1 MAYEKDTYIGIQIEP
16 AVKRAFDKLCQER
29 GSNMSVEI
37 KRFIYAELKEA
48 RK

>member
-16 AVKRAFDKLCQER
+16 SVKKQFEKLCQER

-48 RK
+48 GK